1 VDEHEEVL
9 ETQQVWLRVPSPEL
23 PTGPYAS
30 SDEHLWEELRRV
42 DYFIRAQTVR
52 WRLTIGASKPPQL
65 WGMVHVTDAEIDT
78 YLHTPFVPPYD
89 LPTDLERLLSEYW
102 QAAMLLTQV
111 IQLRQKQ
118 TSPHITLRL
127 ARLQELFGL
136 SELER
141 DILLVCLL
149 PELDGRYRRLFGYL
163 QDDASRTRPTVELV
177 LQILQPLVSQ
187 SETAWSAFENSAPLL
202 ARNLLMVSH
211 DTYSDEPLSMRS
223 LRLDDRI
230 AGYLL
235 GSDTLDARLADVM
248 SRFDT
253 SVTWE
258 DVIASQEHVTR
269 LQNLAAW
276 WQERQRRAERGAVLF
291 LHGPYGSGGLAA
303 AQAIC
308 ATTGTPLLIV
318 DVDKALRGS
327 AGWERI
333 VDLCYREAQLVG
345 AALYWSKCEVLLE
358 REQPAHLWDFLMEAA
373 EHFSGLTLLASQIA
387 WDPAGRFH
395 RVPFLRLDFSMPDY
409 PLRRRLW
416 DVYLPRPEAFAHPAP
431 DREMLAELLANSF
444 QLTEGQI
451 VDALATA
458 HGQATQREPQHL
470 LLTLTDL
477 YDGCRRQS
485 GRHLISFARRIE
497 PRTELTF
504 DDLILPAPNIRQLE
518 ELRARIRYR
527 SQVYSGLGF
536 ERRLSLGKGLIAMFT
551 GSSGT
556 GKTMAAELLAREQ
569 GVDLYKVDLSAVVSK
584 YVGETEKNLSRVFAE
599 AEDANAII
607 FFDEADALFGKRSE
621 VKEAQDRW
629 ANMEINYLLQR
640 VEEYAG
646 TVILA
651 SNLRQNIDEAFLR
664 RIHVLVEF
672 PFPDA
677 DARFY
682 IWRGMFPPGM
692 QRPSDTDIHVLAER
706 FRLGGGNVKNIVI
719 DAAFRA
725 LAATEYEPP
734 TVTLRHLVVATARE
748 YQKLG
753 KPVTK
758 GEFGEDFYA
767 WIEADIL

>member
-1 VDEHEEVL
+1 
-9 ETQQVWLRVPSPEL
+9 
-23 PTGPYAS
+23 
-30 SDEHLWEELRRV
+30 
-42 DYFIRAQTVR
+42 
-52 WRLTIGASKPPQL
+52 
-65 WGMVHVTDAEIDT
+65 MVHVTDDEIDA
-78 YLHTPFVPPYD
+78 YLHAPFTPLHD
-89 LPTDLERLLSEYW
+89 LPATLEPVLAEYW
-102 QAAMLLTQV
+102 QAAACVAQV
-111 IQLRQKQ
+111 IQRRQAY
-118 TSPHITLRL
+118 TPPHITLRL
-127 ARLQELFGL
+127 ERLRDLFGL
-136 SELER
+136 SDLEH
-141 DILLVCLL
+141 DILLVCLF

-177 LQILQPLVSQ
+177 LQILHPIVSQ
-187 SETAWSAFENSAPLL
+187 PETARSAFASSAPLL
-202 ARNLLMVSH
+202 AYDLLVVGNGMQ
-211 DTYSDEPLSMRS
+211 SDEPLAMRS
-223 LRLDDRI
+223 IRLDDRI

-235 GSDTLDARLADVM
+235 GSDTTDNRLDDVM
-248 SRFDT
+248 SRSDALMR
-253 SVTWE
+253 WE
-258 DVIASQEHVTR
+258 DMVAHQEHVTR

-276 WQERQRRAERGAVLF
+276 WQQRRHHAPHGAVMF
-291 LHGPYGSGGLAA
+291 LHGPYGSGRLAA

-308 ATTGTPLLIV
+308 TSTETPLLIAE
-318 DVDKALRGS
+318 VDKALRNS
-327 AGWERI
+327 AGWAHI
-333 VDLCYREAQLVG
+333 VNLCYREAQLQG
-345 AALYWSKCEVLLE
+345 AALYWSRCEVLLE
-358 REQPAHLWDFLMEAA
+358 QGQPAHLWDTLMEAA
-373 EHFSGLTLLASQIA
+373 ERFAGLTVLASQTA

-395 RVPFLRLDFSMPDY
+395 HIPFLRLDFAMPDY

-416 DVYLPRPEAFAHPAP
+416 DVYLPPPAAFAAPVP
-431 DREMLAELLANSF
+431 DRMVLADLLANGF
-444 QLTEGQI
+444 QLTEGQL

-458 HGQATQREPQHL
+458 QAQATQRAPQQPR
-470 LLTLTDL
+470 LTVDDL

-485 GRHLISFARRIE
+485 GRHLLSFARRIE
-497 PRTELTF
+497 PRTALTF
-504 DDLILPAPNIRQLE
+504 DALILPEPNLRQLH

-527 SQVYSGLGF
+527 SRVYSGLGF

-677 DARFY
+677 EARFR
-682 IWRGMFPPGM
+682 IWRGMFPPGLS
-692 QRPSDTDIHVLAER
+692 RPADTDLHALAER
-706 FRLGGGNVKNIVI
+706 FRLGGGNIKNIVI

-725 LAATEYEPP
+725 LAAAECDLP
-734 TVTLRHLVVATARE
+734 TTTLRHLVAATARE

-758 GEFGEDFYA
+758 GEFGEGFYA
-767 WIEADIL
+767 WIEKDIL